1 MVADEKPKRAPAVWA
16 APTPVWWVGAVV
28 TSAWLGAHVVAEGFT
43 VSWWAVLAGVFFFTA
58 PLFPL
63 IRHDRGLALLVGA
76 FAAFFC
82 LMMLETYLGYT
93 GLRYGPIG
101 SSQRSLQ
108 STDEIIIRGL
118 LFLYHDVAAYVPII
132 TLVANVVL
140 YFGVPFV
147 SGNGTITRIA
157 HYIAGVGLFLTVVL
171 GFPFTNSLDA
181 GHVGLQRA
189 ILNASASLRTLG
201 SDRQAVAQLRDDIA
215 ALQELEALLGK
226 DKVGAVERE
235 KLVAAI
241 RKLAH
246 LGVDLAAAERERN
259 IIRRQPETP
268 SEAERYL
275 RQVAPPRRY
284 PDRRGPGSLLP
295 SPPSPSLSVTA
306 NDVVNAGTLSDEKA
320 NLAAMS
326 EELRHRRDE
335 LLRSLRTL
343 VSGVVNEDPVRQ
355 DVSYWAV
362 ENVVLAVAALRT
374 AEAIEELLRW
384 AADLEARL
392 AQRRQGN
399 AQLRS
404 EMTTYENAL
413 LEQRRRDASC
423 SQLITD
429 LLPYFDQANG
439 RLLLDRI
446 AADRSRASGVL
457 NIEKLPGKEPPTP
470 RVSDDQVNQA
480 AVRQALDVRQAQEGI
495 PSAKL
500 RPSDLQKALVDKKE
514 GAAGIIMPLVEAAC
528 RRGMNAVALIAF
540 FEDANRELATR
551 PR

>member
-1 MVADEKPKRAPAVWA
+1 MVADEKPKRAQAIWA
-16 APTPVWWVGAVV
+16 APTSVWWVGAVV
-28 TSAWLGAHVVAEGFT
+28 TSTWLGAHVIAEGFT
-43 VSWWAVLAGVFFFTA
+43 VSWWAVLAGIFFFTA

-63 IRHDRGLALLVGA
+63 IRHDRGQALLVGA

-132 TLVANVVL
+132 TLIANVAL

-147 SGNGTITRIA
+147 TGNGTITRIA

-189 ILNASASLRTLG
+189 ILNASAALRTLG
-201 SDRQAVAQLRDDIA
+201 SDRQAVAQLREDIA

-226 DKVGAVERE
+226 DKIGNVERE
-235 KLVAAI
+235 RLVAAI

-246 LGVDLAAAERERN
+246 FGVDLAAAERERN

-284 PDRRGPGSLLP
+284 PDRREPRSPLP
-295 SPPSPSLSVTA
+295 SSPSPSLSVTA
-306 NDVVNAGTLSDEKA
+306 NDVVNAGKLNDEKA
-320 NLAAMS
+320 SLAAMS

-343 VSGVVNEDPVRQ
+343 VSGVVNEDSVRQ

-362 ENVVLAVAALRT
+362 ENVVLVIAALRT
-374 AEAIEELLRW
+374 AEALDELLRW

-399 AQLRS
+399 AQLRN
-404 EMTTYENAL
+404 EMTAYENAL
-413 LEQRRRDASC
+413 LEQRRSDASC
-423 SQLITD
+423 SQLIAD
-429 LLPYFDQANG
+429 LLPYFDSVSG
-439 RLLLDRI
+439 RQLLDRI

-457 NIEKLPGKEPPTP
+457 NIEKLPGKEPPVP
-470 RVSDDQVNQA
+470 RVSDDQVNHA
-480 AVRQALDVRQAQEGI
+480 AVRQAVDARQVQEGI
-495 PSAKL
+495 PPAKL
-500 RPSDLQKALVDKKE
+500 RASDLQKALVGQKE

-528 RRGMNAVALIAF
+528 RRGMKSVEVFAF
-540 FEDANRELATR
+540 FEDASRELATR